1 MRAICLLLTFACVP
15 VFAQKAVPVFPGP
28 SAQRLEQL
36 RAKLFTDS
44 AKPRHFIANLLVGET
59 CSIPL
64 LNVVPPGTPVRMP
77 KVALP
82 KDQVDRISTNTVPAP
97 ACPSNLS
104 HVGAPA
110 PALEPPVTPPPG
122 SPAPRKP

>member
-1 MRAICLLLTFACVP
+1 MRAVCVLLTFACAP
-15 VFAQKAVPVFPGP
+15 VFAQKAIPVIPPP

-44 AKPRHFIANLLVGET
+44 AKPRHFVANLLAGRT

-64 LNVVPPGTPVRMP
+64 LNAVPPGTPVKMP
-77 KVALP
+77 KFTPP
-82 KDQVDRISTNTVPAP
+82 KEREDRISTNGVPAP
-97 ACPSNLS
+97 ACPSNLA

-110 PALEPPVTPPPG
+110 PALEPPATPPPG